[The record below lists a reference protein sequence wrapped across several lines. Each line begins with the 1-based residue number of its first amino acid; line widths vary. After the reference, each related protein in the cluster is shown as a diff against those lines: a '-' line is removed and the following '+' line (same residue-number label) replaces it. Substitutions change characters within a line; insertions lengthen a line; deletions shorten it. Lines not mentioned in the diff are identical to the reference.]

1 MKKIL
6 AILGC
11 VIVLGVVAVVGLTKE
26 NYHEEYLRIHIIA
39 NSNQAGDQDIKYEIK
54 DKIVEILAPQIE
66 SCTTKSDFE
75 RVLKENLS
83 EICGI
88 ANEIV
93 AHNNLDYKSSANVG
107 REYIPTRAYD
117 NFTLESGIY
126 DSLVIT
132 LGEGK
137 GDNWWCV
144 VYPPLCFLEENVL
157 LKSRILETIKKFFG
171 G

>member
-6 AILGC
+6 AIVGC
-11 VIVLGVVAVVGLTKE
+11 LAVLGIVAVVALSKE

-39 NSNQAGDQDIKYEIK
+39 NSTQAADQDIKYEIK
-54 DKIVEILAPQIE
+54 DKIVQYLAPHIE
-66 SCTTKSDFE
+66 SCTTKAEFE
-75 RVLKENLS
+75 KVLRENLS

-93 AHNNLDYKSSANVG
+93 AHNNLDYKSSAKIG
-107 REYIPTRAYD
+107 QEYIPTRAYD
-117 NFTLESGIY
+117 NFTLQAGVY
-126 DSLVIT
+126 DSLVVT

-157 LKSRILETIKKFFG
+157 LRSRILETIKKFFG